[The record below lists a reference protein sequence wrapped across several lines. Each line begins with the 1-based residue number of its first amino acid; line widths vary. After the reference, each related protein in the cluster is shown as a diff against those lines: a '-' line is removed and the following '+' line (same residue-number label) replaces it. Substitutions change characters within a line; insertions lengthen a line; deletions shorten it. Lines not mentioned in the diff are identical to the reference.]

1 MTIPSFL
8 PDFASVTSD
17 IASLGGLLIPLGGLV
32 FAAVI
37 IIGSSW
43 FKNQERQRWHE
54 TARIALEKGQPIPA
68 RADLMDEKLAEK
80 LLATGRPAAISRHRQ
95 VMGFVTGGLINIAV
109 GAGLYFG
116 LAHMPGAEEARYF
129 ALIPGLIGVALL
141 IVGLLYAYL
150 FRSTFDSGDRP
161 PQS

>member
-1 MTIPSFL
+1 MTLALIL
-8 PDFASVTSD
+8 PEFASISSD
-17 IASLGGLLIPLGGLV
+17 IASLGGLLVPLGGMLFV
-32 FAAVI
+32 AVI
-37 IIGSSW
+37 IVTSHW

-54 TARIALEKGQPIPA
+54 TARIALEKGQPIPS
-68 RADLMDEKLAEK
+68 RADLLDEKVVDK
-80 LLATGRPAAISRHRQ
+80 LLATSRPAATCRHRQ
-95 VMGFVTGGLINIAV
+95 VMGFVAGGLINVAV
-109 GAGLYFG
+109 GVGLYFG
-116 LAHMPGAEEARYF
+116 LAHMPGAEDARYF